1 MRPMMHRLVWA
12 VVLSSVAVSLAQPS
26 EGMLGG
32 SPLLALIGWVPLFW
46 ALRRASTIGQAS
58 LLGALF
64 GFLTTVF
71 QNYWLAFFRDYALL
85 TAGSVSLALAG
96 YFALFAPFLWVLLRR
111 PEPWRP
117 LAVGAL
123 WAVFEFLKSNGFLG
137 FPWGLAPYPFHGI
150 TWFIQI
156 CDITGLGFLAFLIIA
171 WNAWLSERVDH
182 LSSRDLVFFPLPHR
196 VAYQTLGRPFLI
208 FFLVITAG
216 LAVYGLFRMNESRP
230 QRGTAKLVLVQQNA
244 DPWNGGDDLG
254 PLRTSVR
261 LSKEGLKSGNVDLV
275 VWSETSLR
283 LPLQGWRP
291 YYERNPYD
299 SPLFKT
305 IRGNRVWWLFGNPY
319 AQDLNWD
326 TGEMG
331 GLVNATVLMNPQAQ
345 IVDYYGKI
353 QQVPIAEYIPYWDI
367 PAVQSFFKNV
377 IGLPGSWSLGR
388 QLTVFKVPV
397 SGKQT
402 MSFSTPICFEIA
414 FAWVNRAMVQ
424 KGAEVLINL
433 TDNSWSK
440 QNSSQVQLQLTG
452 YFRAVETRTTVVNST
467 NSGVT
472 CVISPTGQL
481 TAGPLPY
488 FKEGQLT
495 AEIPLFKDRIITP
508 YVQFGDIFVYA
519 SILFLF
525 LDLLFR
531 ARKMTRGET
540 A

>member
-1 MRPMMHRLVWA
+1 MMHRLVWA
-12 VVLSSVAVSLAQPS
+12 VILSSVAVSLAQPT
-26 EGMLGG
+26 EWMLGG
-32 SPLLALIGWVPLFW
+32 NPLLALVGWVPLFW
-46 ALRRASTIGQAS
+46 ALKRAQSVGQAS

-96 YFALFAPFLWVLLRR
+96 YFALLAPFLWVMLRR
-111 PEPWRP
+111 PEPWRAF
-117 LAVGAL
+117 AVGAL

-137 FPWGLAPYPFHGI
+137 FPWGLAPYPFHGV

-156 CDITGLGFLAFLIIA
+156 CDITGLSFLAFLVIS
-171 WNAWLSERVDH
+171 WNAWLGEQLEERP
-182 LSSRDLVFFPLPHR
+182 LRDWSFLTFSQQITYKR
-196 VAYQTLGRPFLI
+196 MGRPVLI

-216 LAVYGLFRMNESRP
+216 LAVYGFYRLGENRP
-230 QRGTAKLVLVQQNA
+230 QRGSAKLVLVQQNA

-261 LSKEGLKSGNVDLV
+261 LSKEGLKSGNIDLV

-291 YYERNPYD
+291 FYERNPPD
-299 SPLFKT
+299 SPLLKT
-305 IRGNRVWWLFGNPY
+305 IRANRVWWLFGNPY
-319 AQDLNWD
+319 AQDLDWE

-353 QQVPIAEYIPYWDI
+353 QQVPIAEYIPYWDV

-377 IGLPGSWSLGR
+377 VGLPGSWSLGR
-388 QLTVFKVPV
+388 QMTVFKVPV

-452 YFRAVETRTTVVNST
+452 FFRAVETRTSVVNST

-472 CVISPTGQL
+472 CVISPTGQMA
-481 TAGPLPY
+481 AGPLPY

-495 AEIPLFKDRIITP
+495 AEVPLYKDRVITP
-508 YVQFGDIFVYA
+508 YVQFGDVLVYA
-519 SILFLF
+519 AVGFLF
-525 LDLLFR
+525 LDLVFR
-531 ARKMTRGET
+531 SRRLSRGKE